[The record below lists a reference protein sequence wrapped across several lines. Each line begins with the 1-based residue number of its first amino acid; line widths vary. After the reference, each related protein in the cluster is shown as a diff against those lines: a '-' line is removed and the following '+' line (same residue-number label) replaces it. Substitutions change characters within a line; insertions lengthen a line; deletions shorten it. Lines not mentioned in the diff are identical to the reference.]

1 MLSNAYNRPDSSL
14 KRNVA
19 LSGDKGNNV
28 SIENP
33 LMSSTK
39 TSEIFLK
46 NQKDTFLLLDMLEKI
61 TECVKDLRAQPP
73 HV

>member
-1 MLSNAYNRPDSSL
+1 
-14 KRNVA
+14 
-19 LSGDKGNNV
+19 
-28 SIENP
+28 
-33 LMSSTK
+33 MSSTK